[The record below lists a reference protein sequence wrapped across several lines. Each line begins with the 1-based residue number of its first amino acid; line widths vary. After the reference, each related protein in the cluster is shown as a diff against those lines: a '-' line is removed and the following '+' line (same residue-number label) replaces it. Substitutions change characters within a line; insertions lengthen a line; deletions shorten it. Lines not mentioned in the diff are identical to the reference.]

1 VRRSQGEWA
10 AASLEM
16 ALGVGL
22 LMVPVAMLVMSFGPG
37 LERRS
42 FVRLAAAE
50 ASRSVVISDGDVATA
65 MAQVS
70 AMASNHGYPL
80 GEVSV
85 GLCGASPAP
94 LSAGGASACPPT
106 LTRDDTVVATV
117 VMEIPLVALPF
128 TSAAGERASVG
139 GVSVSASH
147 ASYVDLYRSTGG

>member
-1 VRRSQGEWA
+1 MRWHQTERG

-16 ALGVGL
+16 VLGVGL
-22 LMVPVAMLVMSFGPG
+22 LMVPVAMLVVSFGPG

-50 ASRSVVISDGDVATA
+50 ASRAVVISDGDVVTA

-70 AMASNHGYPL
+70 AMASNHGYPP

-85 GLCGASPAP
+85 GLCGAAPAP
-94 LSAGGASACPPT
+94 LSAGGASACSPT

-128 TSAAGERASVG
+128 ANEAGDRASVG